1 MKEWLKMK
9 DRNVKIKS
17 FFVFSSK
24 ISLWLYL
31 HLPRYLNFNWNS
43 YLELMLSVIYFIKGA
58 YMLAK

>member
-24 ISLWLYL
+24 ILCDYT
-31 HLPRYLNFNWNS
+31 Y
-43 YLELMLSVIYFIKGA
+43 IYQDI
-58 YMLAK
+58 